1 MTTQDLE
8 ALNDQFGIHDYL
20 AFVAGPGDGLPLA
33 EIRSKHAAALVAVN
47 GAQVARYQPHGAEP
61 LLFVSRESVYGP
73 GKSIRGGIPVCWPW
87 FAAHPSDP
95 SKPFHGFA
103 RTRMWQVRGS
113 AVLEDDQVQLRLGL
127 ADDDATRE
135 IWPYA
140 FDLELVA
147 TIGAKLRVELVA
159 RNTGEAPSTVGGA
172 LHTYFLVGDV
182 ARIAIEGLDGCAY
195 IDKVDGG
202 ARSVQAGPVT
212 IAGEVDRIY
221 LDTADACVIDDPAL
235 GRRVRVAKVG
245 SNTTVVWNPWV
256 AKAAAMPDFGDGEWP
271 QMLCIETANTGDD
284 GITLAP
290 GAVHAMT
297 ATIRLG

>member
-235 GRRVRVAKVG
+235 GRRVRIAKSG

-256 AKAAAMPDFGDGEWP
+256 DKAKAMPDCADDEYRAFV
-271 QMLCIETANTGDD
+271 CVETVNAVDD
-284 GITLAP
+284 VVTLAP
-290 GAVHAMT
+290 GGEH
-297 ATIRLG
+297 RLELVIALE